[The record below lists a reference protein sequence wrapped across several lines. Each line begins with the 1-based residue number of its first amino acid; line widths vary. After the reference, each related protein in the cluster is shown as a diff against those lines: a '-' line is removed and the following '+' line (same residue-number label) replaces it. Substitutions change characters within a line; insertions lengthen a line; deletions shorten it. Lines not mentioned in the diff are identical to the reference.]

1 MRTYTLIFL
10 LGLLPMVAGAQAPDV
25 IARKGAF
32 DHSEAIFNSG
42 KAGEG
47 GEGGNAGDAGK
58 GVPQA
63 QSKIASPQMQARDDG
78 DIWSAT
84 TLAVLRANCPK
95 GMAEAEWLKL
105 MEQPANRTAFPLRV
119 TQGMLDTLDG
129 REMDLRFQYLFI
141 PDQTQHHGPHV
152 R

>member
-1 MRTYTLIFL
+1 MRTHTLIFL
-10 LGLLPMVAGAQAPDV
+10 LGLLPLGAMAQAP
-25 IARKGAF
+25 
-32 DHSEAIFNSG
+32 
-42 KAGEG
+42 
-47 GEGGNAGDAGK
+47 
-58 GVPQA
+58 A
-63 QSKIASPQMQARDDG
+63 QVLDPSRSTARDAEVVN
-78 DIWSAT
+78 AT

-105 MEQPANRTAFPLRV
+105 MEIPANRAAFPLRI

-141 PDQTQHHGPHV
+141 PDQTQHHGPRV